1 MKPECEHAHFR
12 LRLLCWRILSANGR
26 AKVGGVG
33 SDSGTRET
41 RGLEKDSVRD
51 VLGLS
56 KVSLASSYFPLCHS
70 TLPHSVKVGRLRG
83 QGGGFVQGPCTRTV
97 MLDILGLELNMA
109 VSRHGVWGGSNWAL
123 CKISSCS
130 QFSSHLSSP
139 SSPSSFAYGALV
151 CFGCNR
157 LTAERR
163 SVFCVVLWAYLR

>member
-109 VSRHGVWGGSNWAL
+109 VSRHGVWGDQTGPSVRSAHAL
-123 CKISSCS
+123 NS
-130 QFSSHLSSP
+130 QATSP
-139 SSPSSFAYGALV
+139 VPPAPPALPM
-151 CFGCNR
+151 
-157 LTAERR
+157 ER
-163 SVFCVVLWAYLR
+163 